1 MHGLKRGGRT
11 RLDTCNF
18 FILTGTG
25 RWGWRR
31 TILSTYS
38 YFFLILG
45 VAFFERKTT
54 TKTTTE
60 LRNGHVKNLRMT
72 GTRPIAL
79 AI

>member
-11 RLDTCNF
+11 RLDTCNI

-25 RWGWRR
+25 RWGWRK
-31 TILSTYS
+31 TSVHLFL
-38 YFFLILG
+38 FFSNTGSCIFLK
-45 VAFFERKTT
+45 RKTT